1 MSTIHETS
9 TLGADAQRDKSA
21 VLIRLLKG
29 PLYLH
34 RQRDLWQVLLREQ
47 HSIRDYFQQIGL
59 SLLIDDCI
67 AAVKAGGTLVIFPE
81 GTRTV
86 PGQPLRLQRGAANI
100 AVRGGLD
107 ITPVRITCTP
117 LTLTKGQ
124 KWYRVPS
131 RRFHVQLEVGED
143 LPIAPFLNETG
154 DAPRGDA
161 LAARRVTDH
170 LAHYFDFAGEPSR
183 AGT

>member
-1 MSTIHETS
+1 MAERGS
-9 TLGADAQRDKSA
+9 G
-21 VLIRLLKG
+21 RLNHAWRVFG
-29 PLYLH
+29 T
-34 RQRDLWQVLLREQ
+34 
-47 HSIRDYFQQIGL
+47 GL
-59 SLLIDDCI
+59 SF
-67 AAVKAGGTLVIFPE
+67 AVFGI
-81 GTRTV
+81 
-86 PGQPLRLQRGAANI
+86 
-100 AVRGGLD
+100 GGLD

-143 LPIAPFLNETG
+143 LPIAPFLAVAG
-154 DAPRGDA
+154 DTPRGDA

>member
-1 MSTIHETS
+1 M
-9 TLGADAQRDKSA
+9 GASRLTQQVGHIGA
-21 VLIRLLKG
+21 VG
-29 PLYLH
+29 LH
-34 RQRDLWQVLLREQ
+34 GRQQGRQRR
-47 HSIRDYFQQIGL
+47 HTRSQQRHTRLGGQP
-59 SLLIDDCI
+59 DE
-67 AAVKAGGTLVIFPE
+67 AGNGQ
-81 GTRTV
+81 
-86 PGQPLRLQRGAANI
+86 QPLRLQRGAANI

-170 LAHYFDFAGEPSR
+170 LTRYFDLSGDPTR
-183 AGT
+183 AST